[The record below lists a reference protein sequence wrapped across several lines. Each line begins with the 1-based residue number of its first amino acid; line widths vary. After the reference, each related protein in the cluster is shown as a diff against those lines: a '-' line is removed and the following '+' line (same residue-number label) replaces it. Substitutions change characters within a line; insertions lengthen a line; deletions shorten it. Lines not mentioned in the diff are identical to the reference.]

1 MTDLNDWAVFYYDL
15 GFNVTHIVPSKNDH
29 SKYIYKAPTNSRQL
43 ITHRRQEINEMQSY
57 DWENATGIG
66 MILGRNNI
74 RALDVDH
81 LSKLKKYSTQT
92 LSNLKPI
99 IDEFLVDAKLPVNY
113 PWVVQTP
120 SKGYH
125 IIIKTQ
131 DLPFKTAI
139 SPLSPYGEKKTK
151 AFKLNNKNMKA
162 NIIILLLGATS
173 AIRFTDMP
181 DDANAEIIAGGNYDK
196 SKGYFIEPTVI
207 LTKDPKYTT
216 MCTELFGPVATIYVY
231 DDATWLDT
239 LALVDATSEYALTGA
254 VFSTDRYAITEATN
268 LLENCAG
275 NFYINDKPSGAV
287 VGQQPFGGARASG
300 TNDKAGSAQ
309 NLLRWVSPRLIKET
323 LVPPSDY
330 RYPFL
335 S

>member
-15 GFNVTHIVPSKNDH
+15 GFNVTHIVPSKNDP

-81 LSKLKKYSTQT
+81 LSKLKKYSTQN

-139 SPLSPYGEKKTK
+139 SPLSLYGEKKTK
-151 AFKLNNKNMKA
+151 AFKLNNKNQKKYPSFGHFDLRWDLHLTLPPS
-162 NIIILLLGATS
+162 I
-173 AIRFTDMP
+173 
-181 DDANAEIIAGGNYDK
+181 
-196 SKGYFIEPTVI
+196 SKENKKYIFINGIPESEPSEVKLEKVLSFIE
-207 LTKDPKYTT
+207 KY
-216 MCTELFGPVATIYVY
+216 CLDEDLIKNIEGYNLFL
-231 DDATWLDT
+231 DDYHSQHPYTD
-239 LALVDATSEYALTGA
+239 
-254 VFSTDRYAITEATN
+254 FSTIIKKT
-268 LLENCAG
+268 
-275 NFYINDKPSGAV
+275 INK
-287 VGQQPFGGARASG
+287 
-300 TNDKAGSAQ
+300 
-309 NLLRWVSPRLIKET
+309 
-323 LVPPSDY
+323 
-330 RYPFL
+330 
-335 S
+335 

>member
-15 GFNVTHIVPSKNDH
+15 GFNVTHIVPSKNDP

-81 LSKLKKYSTQT
+81 LSKLKKYSTQN

-139 SPLSPYGEKKTK
+139 SPLSLYGEKKTK
-151 AFKLNNKNMKA
+151 AFKLNNKNQKKYPSFGHFDLRWDLHLTLPPSISKENKKYIFINGIPESEPSEVKLEKVLSFIKKYCLDEDLIK
-162 NIIILLLGATS
+162 NI
-173 AIRFTDMP
+173 
-181 DDANAEIIAGGNYDK
+181 
-196 SKGYFIEPTVI
+196 KGYNLFLDDYHSQHP
-207 LTKDPKYTT
+207 YT
-216 MCTELFGPVATIYVY
+216 
-231 DDATWLDT
+231 D
-239 LALVDATSEYALTGA
+239 
-254 VFSTDRYAITEATN
+254 FSTIIEKN
-268 LLENCAG
+268 N
-275 NFYINDKPSGAV
+275 
-287 VGQQPFGGARASG
+287 
-300 TNDKAGSAQ
+300 
-309 NLLRWVSPRLIKET
+309 
-323 LVPPSDY
+323 
-330 RYPFL
+330 
-335 S
+335 

>member
-15 GFNVTHIVPSKNDH
+15 GFNVTHIVPSKNDP

-81 LSKLKKYSTQT
+81 LSKLKKYSTQN

-139 SPLSPYGEKKTK
+139 SPLSLYGEKKTK
-151 AFKLNNKNMKA
+151 AFKLNNKNQKKYPSFGHFDLRWDLHLTLPPSISKE
-162 NIIILLLGATS
+162 NKKYIFINGIPESEPSEVKLEKILS
-173 AIRFTDMP
+173 
-181 DDANAEIIAGGNYDK
+181 
-196 SKGYFIEPTVI
+196 FIE
-207 LTKDPKYTT
+207 KY
-216 MCTELFGPVATIYVY
+216 CLDEDLIKNIEGYNLFL
-231 DDATWLDT
+231 DDYHSQHPYTD
-239 LALVDATSEYALTGA
+239 
-254 VFSTDRYAITEATN
+254 FSTIIKKT
-268 LLENCAG
+268 
-275 NFYINDKPSGAV
+275 INK
-287 VGQQPFGGARASG
+287 
-300 TNDKAGSAQ
+300 
-309 NLLRWVSPRLIKET
+309 
-323 LVPPSDY
+323 
-330 RYPFL
+330 
-335 S
+335 

>member
-15 GFNVTHIVPSKNDH
+15 GFNVTHIVPSKNDP

-81 LSKLKKYSTQT
+81 LSKLKKYSTQN

-139 SPLSPYGEKKTK
+139 SPLSLYGEKKTK
-151 AFKLNNKNMKA
+151 AFKLNNKNQKKYPSFGHFDLRWDLHLTLPPS
-162 NIIILLLGATS
+162 I
-173 AIRFTDMP
+173 
-181 DDANAEIIAGGNYDK
+181 
-196 SKGYFIEPTVI
+196 SKENKKYIFINGIPESEPSEVKLEKVLSFIE
-207 LTKDPKYTT
+207 KY
-216 MCTELFGPVATIYVY
+216 CLDEDLIKNIEGYNLFL
-231 DDATWLDT
+231 DDYHSQHPYTD
-239 LALVDATSEYALTGA
+239 
-254 VFSTDRYAITEATN
+254 FSTI
-268 LLENCAG
+268 
-275 NFYINDKPSGAV
+275 
-287 VGQQPFGGARASG
+287 
-300 TNDKAGSAQ
+300 
-309 NLLRWVSPRLIKET
+309 IKK
-323 LVPPSDY
+323 DN
-330 RYPFL
+330 
-335 S
+335 